1 MSETKELIVEIG
13 VEELPAIPFLKECGN
28 VAAKW
33 RETLA
38 QNGLDSE
45 CEVYYTPRRTAF
57 YHPKFAVRQED
68 GFSEF
73 IGAPRQVAQKDGA
86 WTPAALSFAKKCGIA
101 ESELKFETVGGK
113 EVLYYKKPV
122 AGKPSAELMGDMI
135 EKFLLSVNFG
145 QSMRWS
151 EGNLINL
158 TWKAATVFLCTEA

>member
-45 CEVYYTPRRTAF
+45 CEFYYTPRRIAF

-73 IGAPRQVAQKDGA
+73 IGAQTSR
-86 WTPAALSFAKKCGIA
+86 AKRRRMDACRAK
-101 ESELKFETVGGK
+101 
-113 EVLYYKKPV
+113 
-122 AGKPSAELMGDMI
+122 
-135 EKFLLSVNFG
+135 
-145 QSMRWS
+145 
-151 EGNLINL
+151 
-158 TWKAATVFLCTEA
+158 LC